1 MNKIKS
7 LLIVFFLLILNQTI
21 SGQQFND
28 TSFIT
33 QEKLDSIVVFKISYQ
48 SKEFVVPLASKIKH
62 PVEDTITGIIT
73 LPYYEDLE
81 EVRDTVIIL
90 SRKKITEENNINL
103 NKLLKKQSSYNKKSV
118 ALLSHYDLEVNYYKQ
133 GKIVQNIKVSTI
145 TKKIVIIKED
155 CEILSENESTNLCLF
170 YSNICKKLEK
180 FILQL
185 TAK

>member
-1 MNKIKS
+1 MAFKIS
-7 LLIVFFLLILNQTI
+7 ILMIGLLLNHIV

-33 QEKLDSIVVFKISYQ
+33 QEKLDSVVIFKVFYQ
-48 SKEFVVPLASKIKH
+48 NKEFTTPLASKIK
-62 PVEDTITGIIT
+62 PSVKDTITGTIT

-81 EVRDTVIIL
+81 EVRDTVLIL

-103 NKLLKKQSSYNKKSV
+103 NKLLKKKNSYNKKSV
-118 ALLSHYDLEVNYYKQ
+118 ALLSHHDLEVNYYKQ

-155 CEILSENESTNLCLF
+155 CEILSKNEDTNPCVF
-170 YSNICKKLEK
+170 YSSICKKLDK
-180 FILQL
+180 FILKL
-185 TAK
+185 TAN